1 MMEAIILATVL
12 LYGVNL
18 YIFFVYFKEKQIEK
32 GVDKLAVLFG
42 TNMTVGFIDAL
53 ILFGGSLIEEGLE
66 IMSIVWL

>member
-1 MMEAIILATVL
+1 MLGAIILATVL

-18 YIFFVYFKEKQIEK
+18 YVFLVYFKEKQIEN

-53 ILFGGSLIEEGLE
+53 ILFGGSLIEEGLAL
-66 IMSIVWL
+66 MSIF

>member
-1 MMEAIILATVL
+1 MLGAIILATAL

-18 YIFFVYFKEKQIEK
+18 YVFLVYFKEKQIEN

-53 ILFGGSLIEEGLE
+53 ILFGGSLIEEGLAL
-66 IMSIVWL
+66 MSIF